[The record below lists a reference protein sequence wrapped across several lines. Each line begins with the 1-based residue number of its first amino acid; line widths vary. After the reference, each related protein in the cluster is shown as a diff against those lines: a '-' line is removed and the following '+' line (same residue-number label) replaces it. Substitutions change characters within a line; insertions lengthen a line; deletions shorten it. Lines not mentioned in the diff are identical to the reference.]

1 MIDSQPGVV
10 EMEEEEK
17 DVFFGVINRFIGF
30 FSLEA
35 QRKTTNDTAN
45 EYPFVAM
52 DTRQVYEQLKFVK
65 KYLGMSDQGPV
76 YSLVDVGCGFGN
88 VLLFA
93 EQLSFDVYGIEKDE
107 FTVPLAVRFFG
118 EDKIEQADIR
128 TYPNYDRFDV
138 IYYFCPL
145 PNHDPQK
152 KLERYIEDRMKV
164 GAILI
169 ANRKKSS
176 EIDEDS
182 RFKRLS
188 DSLPVWQKVSA

>member
-1 MIDSQPGVV
+1 MKKAPILFFLLLLSVSVLSQN
-10 EMEEEEK
+10 K
-17 DVFFGVINRFIGF
+17 DYTEIKFKSKLRNYT
-30 FSLEA
+30 
-35 QRKTTNDTAN
+35 KTMPKT
-45 EYPFVAM
+45 
-52 DTRQVYEQLKFVK
+52 K
-65 KYLGMSDQGPV
+65 
-76 YSLVDVGCGFGN
+76 
-88 VLLFA
+88 
-93 EQLSFDVYGIEKDE
+93 VYGIEKDE

-169 ANRKKSS
+169 ANRKKSMD
-176 EIDEDS
+176 IDEDS

-188 DSLPVWQKVSA
+188 DILPIWKKVSV

>member
-1 MIDSQPGVV
+1 MTDSQLGMM
-10 EMEEEEK
+10 EMAEEEK

-35 QRKTTNDTAN
+35 QRKTTNDTSS

-65 KYLGMSDQGPV
+65 NYLGMSDEGPDF
-76 YSLVDVGCGFGN
+76 SLVDLGCGFGN

-107 FTVPLAVRFFG
+107 FTVPLAVRLFG

-128 TYPNYDRFDV
+128 TYPNYERFDV

-145 PNHDPQK
+145 PNHEPQK
-152 KLERYIEDRMKV
+152 KLERNIEDRMKV

-176 EIDEDS
+176 EIEDDS

-188 DSLPVWQKVSA
+188 DSLPIWQKVSV